1 MEALAEANA
10 DAKEIDETIR
20 IGGDVALGI
29 DDDDLAE
36 ELAGLVEEAEREDQE
51 EEDVEEIR
59 RRLSNLSPTAELAD
73 ESPILERESPALDR
87 EKVPV
92 LAA

>member
-10 DAKEIDETIR
+10 DAKEIDKTIR
-20 IGGDVALGI
+20 IGGDVAVGI

-36 ELAGLVEEAEREDQE
+36 ELAGLVEEAEKEDQE
-51 EEDVEEIR
+51 EEDVEDIR
-59 RRLSNLSPTAELAD
+59 RRLNNLSPTAELAD
-73 ESPILERESPALDR
+73 ESPVLEGESPASER